1 MVSIRDLVGRGGV
14 DRSAQQ
20 EEALGNVHLK
30 VSDYVRNDQG
40 MATGVIGKD
49 LKTGKNLTISLARGD
64 TFAKLYTNPN
74 MEWSERQQIA
84 ASTTANRAELSEFGV
99 PKGQRRVPKGGVI
112 ALTNVRQDFAS
123 GKLYARWA
131 SGMVHDPETEAAL
144 TGMFEVRTREGKN
157 SQGKAFTTTYIRHID
172 TPRSFN
178 ASALP
183 QERRNLALD
192 RVFSARLLDLPEAVP
207 VRVGA
212 IASVKL
218 DDGIAS
224 FPLPGAAD
232 KIMQDGRSRL
242 KPIPTLA
249 AALSVTHNKGTEI
262 GAVVF
267 AALSNT
273 PMDKLKFAEPP
284 TPERMA
290 IYHAIYDG
298 VKNGQ
303 YPVVVSPQTSFNPT
317 KFQNLAFMGLR
328 ENKGQ
333 IEQANTTDRNF
344 VSRGYFEGAV
354 GVRFVSSK
362 TGQVIPPVVK
372 AIDSDEQ
379 LPHVKSEAFQQLDLA
394 AVGELAYARAE
405 ERLKSNQ
412 PKAKAE
418 ATKTAEAKPAPDY
431 ENDADIED
439 EPTHGF
445 G

>member
-74 MEWSERQQIA
+74 LEWSERQQIA
-84 ASTTANRAELSEFGV
+84 ASTTANRAELSEFCV
-99 PKGQRRVPKGGVI
+99 KKGQRRVPQGGVI

-123 GKLYARWA
+123 GNLYARWA

-144 TGMFEVRTREGKN
+144 TGMFEVRTREGKD
-157 SQGKAFTTTYIRHID
+157 SQGKAFTTTYIHHID

-192 RVFSARLLDLPEAVP
+192 RVFSGRLTDLPEAVP

-218 DDGIAS
+218 DDGIMA
-224 FPLPGAAD
+224 FPLPGAAEKVMD
-232 KIMQDGRSRL
+232 NGRSRL
-242 KPIPTLA
+242 KPVPTLA
-249 AALSVTHNKGTEI
+249 AALSVPHKKGAEI

-273 PMDKLKFAEPP
+273 PMDKLKFADTPA
-284 TPERMA
+284 PERMA
-290 IYHAIYDG
+290 IFHAIYDG
-298 VKNGQ
+298 VKSGQ
-303 YPVVVSPQTSFNPT
+303 HPVVVSPQAAFNPT

-344 VSRGYFEGAV
+344 VSRGYFEGAA

-379 LPHVKSEAFQQLDLA
+379 LPHVKSEAFQKLDLA

-412 PKAKAE
+412 PEATAE
-418 ATKTAEAKPAPDY
+418 ATKTAKAKPAPDD
-431 ENDADIED
+431 ENDAHLPD
-439 EPTHGF
+439 PVTPGF
-445 G
+445 